1 MLLKY
6 SVLLPIIILLDQ
18 YQKNLLL
25 IFFRAVNNLRTFHS
39 LNDALSLND
48 SFPPFTIPSH
58 NLQFNLN
65 VTLSC
70 FLFRFLWLYTKGWCC
85 SKWLKLAS
93 KDNKACH
100 HKSIC
105 DNLQPHLGPQKS
117 VLELQI
123 VRKKYNDC
131 QMGEVRQLVF
141 DLLCLKLFFNDFNFY
156 TSVLI
161 QNILQ

>member
-70 FLFRFLWLYTKGWCC
+70 FLFRFL
-85 SKWLKLAS
+85 
-93 KDNKACH
+93 
-100 HKSIC
+100 
-105 DNLQPHLGPQKS
+105 
-117 VLELQI
+117 
-123 VRKKYNDC
+123 
-131 QMGEVRQLVF
+131 
-141 DLLCLKLFFNDFNFY
+141 
-156 TSVLI
+156 
-161 QNILQ
+161 